1 MELLTY
7 LKLRT
12 CLSASLI
19 TVKEGERTPMT
30 SIYVIASLIFLFT
43 VPFMAFIIAILQ
55 HVKNINVAIHLPLLD
70 NCCASQKRGKEDPV
84 DDWMAYVGNHDNFLM

>member
-1 MELLTY
+1 MGLLTY

-43 VPFMAFIIAILQ
+43 VSFMVFIMTRILMLPFICLCLTTAML
-55 HVKNINVAIHLPLLD
+55 HK
-70 NCCASQKRGKEDPV
+70 KRRKDPADPV
-84 DDWMAYVGNHDNFLM
+84 EHWMAYVGNHDNFLM

>member
-1 MELLTY
+1 MGLFTD

-12 CLSASLI
+12 YLSASLI

-30 SIYVIASLIFLFT
+30 SIYVIASLFFLFIGSF
-43 VPFMAFIIAILQ
+43 VSLIITILE

-70 NCCASQKRGKEDPV
+70 NCCASQKQREKGIL
-84 DDWMAYVGNHDNFLM
+84 WYTA